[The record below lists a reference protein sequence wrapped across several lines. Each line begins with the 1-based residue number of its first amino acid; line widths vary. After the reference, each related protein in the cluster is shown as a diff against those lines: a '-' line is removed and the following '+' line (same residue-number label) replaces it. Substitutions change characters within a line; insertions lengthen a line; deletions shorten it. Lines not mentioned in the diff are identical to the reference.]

1 MCILSLKLPTSLAQH
16 GYECDPNRSLILSL
30 ATMRYPFKTILASA
44 VLAGILGLLFLGIG
58 VAMYAER
65 PRARV

>member
-1 MCILSLKLPTSLAQH
+1 
-16 GYECDPNRSLILSL
+16 
-30 ATMRYPFKTILASA
+30 MRYPFKTILASA

-65 PRARV
+65 PRARG